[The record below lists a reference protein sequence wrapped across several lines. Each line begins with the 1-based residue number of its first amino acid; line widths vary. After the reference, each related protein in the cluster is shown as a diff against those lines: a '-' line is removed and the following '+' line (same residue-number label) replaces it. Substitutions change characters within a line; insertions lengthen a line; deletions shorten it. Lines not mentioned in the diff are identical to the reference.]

1 PLLQAFTDTEV
12 IEENTEDNN
21 QLNLFN

>member
-1 PLLQAFTDTEV
+1 LLQAFTDTEV